1 MVGKRAVKF
10 GCDIEFIV
18 DSDPTLHFIYMKAYL
33 IKKRFDLY
41 QFSLSA

>member
-1 MVGKRAVKF
+1 MVGKRAVKS

-18 DSDPTLHFIYMKAYL
+18 AKRSHPTFYIKAYL